1 MENIKVLYYL
11 KNEDSNVFYI
21 ELKRLEYKNSVD
33 KSKYVCWFKIVDN
46 IACKLNFKKMDDIT
60 RYFNEGNLVI
70 DKDVISFNQIK
81 LENTTIDYDNIKLCI
96 ECWKKQL

>member
-11 KNEDSNVFYI
+11 KDVDSNVFYV

-46 IACKLNFKKMDDIT
+46 IASKLNFKKMDETT
-60 RYFNEGNLVI
+60 RYFNEGNLVM
-70 DKDVISFNQIK
+70 DKGVISFNQIK
-81 LENTTIDYDNIKLCI
+81 LENTTDIDYDNIKLCI
-96 ECWKKQL
+96 ECW